1 MTIVEAFS
9 ANEPR
14 IKDFCSSRLYCSD
27 CCSIDNLCMQLNV
40 SVVALCSSCSF
51 DTEAGFT
58 CLLSFMVWRAQLIDH
73 AHNCALQLRYCSNTD
88 DLCFLCASS

>member
-1 MTIVEAFS
+1 MIVEAFS
-9 ANEPR
+9 ANVPR
-14 IKDFCSSRLYCSD
+14 TEDFCSSRLYCSD
-27 CCSIDNLCMQLNV
+27 CCSIDNLCRQLNV